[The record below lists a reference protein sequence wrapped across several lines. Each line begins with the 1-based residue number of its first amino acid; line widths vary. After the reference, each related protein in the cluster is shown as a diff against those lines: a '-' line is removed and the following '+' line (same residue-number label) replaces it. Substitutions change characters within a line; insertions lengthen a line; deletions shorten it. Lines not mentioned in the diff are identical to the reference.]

1 MTKQVQ
7 LRRGT
12 SSEHLVFTG
21 AVGEVTVDTTLDVLV
36 VHDGVTLGGHYLVGT
51 GYGATVSQGMVNKT
65 FVGIGTTTTN
75 GLALAAVGDAVI
87 AGGLSLRSLDVNYEP
102 PIEREGTLTDTQI
115 GDPNEL
121 LYITGI
127 ATNNIRVG
135 YAIQNFNHIDLACV
149 VAGIGVS
156 TIELS
161 VIHFGVVGTLTT
173 TFSFIN
179 PSSGQTNLY
188 DLDLSHQA
196 IIAATGIKTAYVQD
210 LFVNSGIVTTA
221 GIESGRVT
229 NLYAA
234 SGIITNF
241 SASTGYVNDLY
252 YSVGIG
258 TTIAASTNAFVNSAF
273 ITSGIITTA
282 YINTGI
288 VTTAGITSAR
298 VNDFYANSG
307 VVTTLTAQ
315 TSYFDTTYTKLSVDA
330 SGSYFELHMN
340 GLEPERYYK
349 VLIQTTINGSTIVY
363 DDNYYFKV
371 VNG

>member
-196 IIAATGIKTAYVQD
+196 IIAEAGIKTAYVQD

-221 GIESGRVT
+221 GIT
-229 NLYAA
+229 
-234 SGIITNF
+234 
-241 SASTGYVNDLY
+241 SAYISD
-252 YSVGIG
+252 
-258 TTIAASTNAFVNSAF
+258 
-273 ITSGIITTA
+273 A
-282 YINTGI
+282 YINSGI
-288 VTTAGITSAR
+288 VTTLNVQTSYLTNANISAGIITSANIENAY
-298 VNDFYANSG
+298 VNNLYGNVGLVTNISGTDLTYVNADIDNLYVNVG
-307 VVTTLTAQ
+307 VVVLLLFFVFRSNCVGSGHGPWQATGISCSVGGQ
-315 TSYFDTTYTKLSVDA
+315 TW
-330 SGSYFELHMN
+330 H
-340 GLEPERYYK
+340 
-349 VLIQTTINGSTIVY
+349 
-363 DDNYYFKV
+363 
-371 VNG
+371 